1 MKRLFGFLI
10 LAAFFSMLHAQRVL
24 SLDSC
29 RNMAIANNKS
39 LLIAKERMRKAHY
52 DRKAAFTNFLPDF
65 SATGTYMYFSDEI
78 SLLNDGQKSALNHMG
93 TSLQQGLTQAATPI
107 IQHIAQTNPQL
118 AASLQQA
125 IQSGKLDG
133 MSTAL
138 NQLGNELTDALRTDT
153 RNMWAGAVT
162 LMQPLYMGG
171 KIRAYHRITKFSEA
185 LARTQHDA
193 QLQDLILN
201 TDDAYWTVVSL
212 SYKKKMAESF
222 LDLVNRL
229 DGDVEKMIREGVATK
244 ADGLT
249 VKVKVNEAEMLLT
262 KVDNGLAL
270 SKMVLC
276 QLCGMDLDTKFT
288 LTDENRELAS
298 AETSSLASAE
308 RERFMQSR
316 TDLQVSETVPDDAV
330 QRAWTNRPELK
341 SLDWAH
347 KIYEDKVR
355 VVRSEM
361 LPSLALTGGYLVS
374 NPSLL
379 NGFENK
385 FRGMWNVGIML
396 SVPIFHWNEGIYKV
410 KAAKSEVNIARLQQ
424 TEAQEKIELQ
434 VNQSLFK
441 NTEAQKRLA
450 LSEKNMEKAEENL
463 RYADKGFKEGVVPVT
478 NVMEAQTA
486 WLSAQSDRID
496 AQIDLKLAQTY
507 LQKAMGTL
515 VEDEFPVTALY
526 PEDMIPWTPA
536 PIAIFKSSEHKEAAK
551 VFVDYMLSKEGQE
564 ALREADARI
573 MARSDVEI
581 PAEIGNVDTSKLI
594 EQDVRLFGSQRE
606 DLLAKWD
613 ALAGDKES
621 N

>member
-1 MKRLFGFLI
+1 MI
-10 LAAFFSMLHAQRVL
+10 LAAFSCMLHAQRVL

-39 LLIAKERMRKAHY
+39 LLIAKERMQKAHY

-288 LTDENRELAS
+288 LTDED
-298 AETSSLASAE
+298 
-308 RERFMQSR
+308 R

-330 QRAWTNRPELK
+330 QRAWTYRPELK
-341 SLDWAH
+341 SLDWAN

-396 SVPIFHWNEGIYKV
+396 SVPVFHWNEGIYKV

-463 RYADKGFKEGVVPVT
+463 RYADKGFKEGVIPVA

-486 WLSAQSDRID
+486 WLSALSDRID

-515 VEDEFPVTALY
+515 GPGL
-526 PEDMIPWTPA
+526 
-536 PIAIFKSSEHKEAAK
+536 
-551 VFVDYMLSKEGQE
+551 
-564 ALREADARI
+564 
-573 MARSDVEI
+573 
-581 PAEIGNVDTSKLI
+581 
-594 EQDVRLFGSQRE
+594 
-606 DLLAKWD
+606 
-613 ALAGDKES
+613 
-621 N
+621 

>member
-10 LAAFFSMLHAQRVL
+10 LAAFSCMLHAQRVL

-39 LLIAKERMRKAHY
+39 LLIAKERMQKAHY

-276 QLCGMDLDTKFT
+276 QLCGIDLDTKFT
-288 LTDENRELAS
+288 LTDED
-298 AETSSLASAE
+298 
-308 RERFMQSR
+308 R

-330 QRAWTNRPELK
+330 QRAWAYRPELK
-341 SLDWAH
+341 SLDWSN

-396 SVPIFHWNEGIYKV
+396 SVPVFHWNEGIYKV

-463 RYADKGFKEGVVPVT
+463 RYADKGFKEGVIPVT

-515 VEDEFPVTALY
+515 GPGL
-526 PEDMIPWTPA
+526 
-536 PIAIFKSSEHKEAAK
+536 
-551 VFVDYMLSKEGQE
+551 
-564 ALREADARI
+564 
-573 MARSDVEI
+573 
-581 PAEIGNVDTSKLI
+581 
-594 EQDVRLFGSQRE
+594 
-606 DLLAKWD
+606 
-613 ALAGDKES
+613 
-621 N
+621 

>member
-10 LAAFFSMLHAQRVL
+10 LAAFSCMLHAQRVL

-39 LLIAKERMRKAHY
+39 LLIAKERMQKAHY

-288 LTDENRELAS
+288 LTDED
-298 AETSSLASAE
+298 
-308 RERFMQSR
+308 R

-330 QRAWTNRPELK
+330 QRAWTYRPELK
-341 SLDWAH
+341 SLDWAN

-396 SVPIFHWNEGIYKV
+396 SVPVFHWNEGIYKV
-410 KAAKSEVNIARLQQ
+410 KAAKSEVISPVCNRP
-424 TEAQEKIELQ
+424 KHR
-434 VNQSLFK
+434 
-441 NTEAQKRLA
+441 KR
-450 LSEKNMEKAEENL
+450 
-463 RYADKGFKEGVVPVT
+463 
-478 NVMEAQTA
+478 
-486 WLSAQSDRID
+486 
-496 AQIDLKLAQTY
+496 
-507 LQKAMGTL
+507 
-515 VEDEFPVTALY
+515 
-526 PEDMIPWTPA
+526 
-536 PIAIFKSSEHKEAAK
+536 
-551 VFVDYMLSKEGQE
+551 
-564 ALREADARI
+564 
-573 MARSDVEI
+573 
-581 PAEIGNVDTSKLI
+581 
-594 EQDVRLFGSQRE
+594 
-606 DLLAKWD
+606 
-613 ALAGDKES
+613 
-621 N
+621 

>member
-10 LAAFFSMLHAQRVL
+10 LAAFSCMLHAQRVL

-153 RNMWAGAVT
+153 RNVWAGAVT
-162 LMQPLYMGG
+162 LTQPLYMGG

-288 LTDENRELAS
+288 LTDED
-298 AETSSLASAE
+298 
-308 RERFMQSR
+308 R

-330 QRAWTNRPELK
+330 QRAWTYRPELK
-341 SLDWAH
+341 SLDWAN

-463 RYADKGFKEGVVPVT
+463 RYADKGFKEGVIPVT

-515 VEDEFPVTALY
+515 GPGL
-526 PEDMIPWTPA
+526 
-536 PIAIFKSSEHKEAAK
+536 
-551 VFVDYMLSKEGQE
+551 
-564 ALREADARI
+564 
-573 MARSDVEI
+573 
-581 PAEIGNVDTSKLI
+581 
-594 EQDVRLFGSQRE
+594 
-606 DLLAKWD
+606 
-613 ALAGDKES
+613 
-621 N
+621 

>member
-10 LAAFFSMLHAQRVL
+10 LAAFSCMLHAQRVL

-288 LTDENRELAS
+288 LTDED
-298 AETSSLASAE
+298 
-308 RERFMQSR
+308 R

-330 QRAWTNRPELK
+330 QRAWTYRPELK
-341 SLDWAH
+341 SLDWAN

-396 SVPIFHWNEGIYKV
+396 SVPVFHWNEGIYKV

-463 RYADKGFKEGVVPVT
+463 RYADKGFKEGVIPVT

-515 VEDEFPVTALY
+515 GPGL
-526 PEDMIPWTPA
+526 
-536 PIAIFKSSEHKEAAK
+536 
-551 VFVDYMLSKEGQE
+551 
-564 ALREADARI
+564 
-573 MARSDVEI
+573 
-581 PAEIGNVDTSKLI
+581 
-594 EQDVRLFGSQRE
+594 
-606 DLLAKWD
+606 
-613 ALAGDKES
+613 
-621 N
+621 

>member
-1 MKRLFGFLI
+1 MI
-10 LAAFFSMLHAQRVL
+10 LAAFSCMLHAQRVL

-39 LLIAKERMRKAHY
+39 LLIAKERMQKAHY

-118 AASLQQA
+118 ATSLQQA

-153 RNMWAGAVT
+153 RNVWAGAVT

-288 LTDENRELAS
+288 LTDEDRA
-298 AETSSLASAE
+298 
-308 RERFMQSR
+308 
-316 TDLQVSETVPDDAV
+316 DLQVSETVPDDAV
-330 QRAWTNRPELK
+330 QRAWTYRPELK
-341 SLDWAH
+341 SLDWAN

-396 SVPIFHWNEGIYKV
+396 SVPVFHWNEGIYKV
-410 KAAKSEVNIARLQQ
+410 KAAKSEVYIARLQQ

-463 RYADKGFKEGVVPVT
+463 RYADKGFKEGVIPVT

-515 VEDEFPVTALY
+515 GLG
-526 PEDMIPWTPA
+526 
-536 PIAIFKSSEHKEAAK
+536 
-551 VFVDYMLSKEGQE
+551 L
-564 ALREADARI
+564 
-573 MARSDVEI
+573 
-581 PAEIGNVDTSKLI
+581 
-594 EQDVRLFGSQRE
+594 
-606 DLLAKWD
+606 
-613 ALAGDKES
+613 
-621 N
+621 

>member
-10 LAAFFSMLHAQRVL
+10 LAAFSCMLHAQRVL

-39 LLIAKERMRKAHY
+39 LLIAKERMQKAHY

-78 SLLNDGQKSALNHMG
+78 SLLNDGQKSALNHIG
-93 TSLQQGLTQAATPI
+93 SSLQQGLTQAATPI

-153 RNMWAGAVT
+153 RNVWAGAVT
-162 LMQPLYMGG
+162 LTQPLYMGG

-185 LARTQHDA
+185 LVRTQHDA

-288 LTDENRELAS
+288 LTDED
-298 AETSSLASAE
+298 
-308 RERFMQSR
+308 R

-330 QRAWTNRPELK
+330 QRAWTYRPELK
-341 SLDWAH
+341 SLDWAN

-396 SVPIFHWNEGIYKV
+396 SVPVFHWNEGIYKV

-463 RYADKGFKEGVVPVT
+463 RYADKGFKEGVIPVT

-515 VEDEFPVTALY
+515 GPGL
-526 PEDMIPWTPA
+526 
-536 PIAIFKSSEHKEAAK
+536 
-551 VFVDYMLSKEGQE
+551 
-564 ALREADARI
+564 
-573 MARSDVEI
+573 
-581 PAEIGNVDTSKLI
+581 
-594 EQDVRLFGSQRE
+594 
-606 DLLAKWD
+606 
-613 ALAGDKES
+613 
-621 N
+621 

>member
-10 LAAFFSMLHAQRVL
+10 LAAFSCMLHAQRVL

-39 LLIAKERMRKAHY
+39 LLIAKERMQKAHY

-162 LMQPLYMGG
+162 LTQPLYMGG

-288 LTDENRELAS
+288 LTDED
-298 AETSSLASAE
+298 
-308 RERFMQSR
+308 R

-330 QRAWTNRPELK
+330 QRAWTYRPELK
-341 SLDWAH
+341 SLDWAN

-396 SVPIFHWNEGIYKV
+396 SVPVFHWNEGIYKV

-463 RYADKGFKEGVVPVT
+463 RYADKGFKEGVIPVT

-515 VEDEFPVTALY
+515 GPGL
-526 PEDMIPWTPA
+526 
-536 PIAIFKSSEHKEAAK
+536 
-551 VFVDYMLSKEGQE
+551 
-564 ALREADARI
+564 
-573 MARSDVEI
+573 
-581 PAEIGNVDTSKLI
+581 
-594 EQDVRLFGSQRE
+594 
-606 DLLAKWD
+606 
-613 ALAGDKES
+613 
-621 N
+621 

>member
-10 LAAFFSMLHAQRVL
+10 LAAFSCMLHAQRVL

-39 LLIAKERMRKAHY
+39 LLIAKERMQKAHY

-244 ADGLT
+244 SDGLT

-288 LTDENRELAS
+288 LTDED
-298 AETSSLASAE
+298 
-308 RERFMQSR
+308 R

-330 QRAWTNRPELK
+330 QRAWTYRPELK
-341 SLDWAH
+341 SLDWAN

-396 SVPIFHWNEGIYKV
+396 SVPVFHWNEGIYKV

-463 RYADKGFKEGVVPVT
+463 RYADKGFKEGVIPVT

-515 VEDEFPVTALY
+515 GPGL
-526 PEDMIPWTPA
+526 
-536 PIAIFKSSEHKEAAK
+536 
-551 VFVDYMLSKEGQE
+551 
-564 ALREADARI
+564 
-573 MARSDVEI
+573 
-581 PAEIGNVDTSKLI
+581 
-594 EQDVRLFGSQRE
+594 
-606 DLLAKWD
+606 
-613 ALAGDKES
+613 
-621 N
+621 

>member
-1 MKRLFGFLI
+1 M
-10 LAAFFSMLHAQRVL
+10 
-24 SLDSC
+24 
-29 RNMAIANNKS
+29 
-39 LLIAKERMRKAHY
+39 
-52 DRKAAFTNFLPDF
+52 
-65 SATGTYMYFSDEI
+65 
-78 SLLNDGQKSALNHMG
+78 
-93 TSLQQGLTQAATPI
+93 
-107 IQHIAQTNPQL
+107 
-118 AASLQQA
+118 
-125 IQSGKLDG
+125 
-133 MSTAL
+133 
-138 NQLGNELTDALRTDT
+138 
-153 RNMWAGAVT
+153 
-162 LMQPLYMGG
+162 
-171 KIRAYHRITKFSEA
+171 
-185 LARTQHDA
+185 ARTQHDA

-229 DGDVEKMIREGVATK
+229 DGDVEKMIREGVVTK

-424 TEAQEKIELQ
+424 TEVQEKIELQ

-486 WLSAQSDRID
+486 WLSALSDRID

-515 VEDEFPVTALY
+515 GPGL
-526 PEDMIPWTPA
+526 
-536 PIAIFKSSEHKEAAK
+536 
-551 VFVDYMLSKEGQE
+551 
-564 ALREADARI
+564 
-573 MARSDVEI
+573 
-581 PAEIGNVDTSKLI
+581 
-594 EQDVRLFGSQRE
+594 
-606 DLLAKWD
+606 
-613 ALAGDKES
+613 
-621 N
+621 

>member
-10 LAAFFSMLHAQRVL
+10 LAAFSCMLHAQRVL

-39 LLIAKERMRKAHY
+39 LLIAKERMQKAHY

-288 LTDENRELAS
+288 LTDED
-298 AETSSLASAE
+298 
-308 RERFMQSR
+308 R

-330 QRAWTNRPELK
+330 QRAWTYRPELK
-341 SLDWAH
+341 SLDWAN

-396 SVPIFHWNEGIYKV
+396 SVPVFHWNEGIYKV
-410 KAAKSEVNIARLQQ
+410 KAAKSEINIARLQQ

-463 RYADKGFKEGVVPVT
+463 RYADKGFKEGVIPVT

-515 VEDEFPVTALY
+515 GPGL
-526 PEDMIPWTPA
+526 
-536 PIAIFKSSEHKEAAK
+536 
-551 VFVDYMLSKEGQE
+551 
-564 ALREADARI
+564 
-573 MARSDVEI
+573 
-581 PAEIGNVDTSKLI
+581 
-594 EQDVRLFGSQRE
+594 
-606 DLLAKWD
+606 
-613 ALAGDKES
+613 
-621 N
+621 

>member
-1 MKRLFGFLI
+1 M
-10 LAAFFSMLHAQRVL
+10 V
-24 SLDSC
+24 
-29 RNMAIANNKS
+29 
-39 LLIAKERMRKAHY
+39 
-52 DRKAAFTNFLPDF
+52 
-65 SATGTYMYFSDEI
+65 
-78 SLLNDGQKSALNHMG
+78 
-93 TSLQQGLTQAATPI
+93 QAATPI

-229 DGDVEKMIREGVATK
+229 DGDVEKMIREG
-244 ADGLT
+244 
-249 VKVKVNEAEMLLT
+249 VKVNEAEMLLT

-515 VEDEFPVTALY
+515 GPGL
-526 PEDMIPWTPA
+526 
-536 PIAIFKSSEHKEAAK
+536 
-551 VFVDYMLSKEGQE
+551 
-564 ALREADARI
+564 
-573 MARSDVEI
+573 
-581 PAEIGNVDTSKLI
+581 
-594 EQDVRLFGSQRE
+594 
-606 DLLAKWD
+606 
-613 ALAGDKES
+613 
-621 N
+621 

>member
-288 LTDENRELAS
+288 LTDED
-298 AETSSLASAE
+298 
-308 RERFMQSR
+308 R

-330 QRAWTNRPELK
+330 QRAWTYRPELK
-341 SLDWAH
+341 SLDWAN

-396 SVPIFHWNEGIYKV
+396 SVPVFHWNEGIYKV

-463 RYADKGFKEGVVPVT
+463 RYADKGFKEGVIPVT

-515 VEDEFPVTALY
+515 GPGL
-526 PEDMIPWTPA
+526 
-536 PIAIFKSSEHKEAAK
+536 
-551 VFVDYMLSKEGQE
+551 
-564 ALREADARI
+564 
-573 MARSDVEI
+573 
-581 PAEIGNVDTSKLI
+581 
-594 EQDVRLFGSQRE
+594 
-606 DLLAKWD
+606 
-613 ALAGDKES
+613 
-621 N
+621 

>member
-10 LAAFFSMLHAQRVL
+10 LAAFSCMLHAQRVL

-39 LLIAKERMRKAHY
+39 LLIAKERMQKAHY

-171 KIRAYHRITKFSEA
+171 KIRAYHRITRFSEA

-288 LTDENRELAS
+288 LTDED
-298 AETSSLASAE
+298 
-308 RERFMQSR
+308 R

-330 QRAWTNRPELK
+330 QRAWTYRPELK
-341 SLDWAH
+341 SLDWAN

-396 SVPIFHWNEGIYKV
+396 SVPVFHWNEGIYKV

-463 RYADKGFKEGVVPVT
+463 RYADKGFKEGVIPVT

-515 VEDEFPVTALY
+515 GPGL
-526 PEDMIPWTPA
+526 
-536 PIAIFKSSEHKEAAK
+536 
-551 VFVDYMLSKEGQE
+551 
-564 ALREADARI
+564 
-573 MARSDVEI
+573 
-581 PAEIGNVDTSKLI
+581 
-594 EQDVRLFGSQRE
+594 
-606 DLLAKWD
+606 
-613 ALAGDKES
+613 
-621 N
+621 

>member
-1 MKRLFGFLI
+1 
-10 LAAFFSMLHAQRVL
+10 
-24 SLDSC
+24 
-29 RNMAIANNKS
+29 
-39 LLIAKERMRKAHY
+39 
-52 DRKAAFTNFLPDF
+52 
-65 SATGTYMYFSDEI
+65 
-78 SLLNDGQKSALNHMG
+78 
-93 TSLQQGLTQAATPI
+93 
-107 IQHIAQTNPQL
+107 
-118 AASLQQA
+118 
-125 IQSGKLDG
+125 

-288 LTDENRELAS
+288 LTDED
-298 AETSSLASAE
+298 
-308 RERFMQSR
+308 R

-330 QRAWTNRPELK
+330 QRAWTYRPELK
-341 SLDWAH
+341 SLDWAN

-396 SVPIFHWNEGIYKV
+396 SVPVFHWNEGIYKV

-463 RYADKGFKEGVVPVT
+463 RYADKGFKEGVIPVT

-486 WLSAQSDRID
+486 WLSALSDRID

-515 VEDEFPVTALY
+515 GPGL
-526 PEDMIPWTPA
+526 
-536 PIAIFKSSEHKEAAK
+536 
-551 VFVDYMLSKEGQE
+551 
-564 ALREADARI
+564 
-573 MARSDVEI
+573 
-581 PAEIGNVDTSKLI
+581 
-594 EQDVRLFGSQRE
+594 
-606 DLLAKWD
+606 
-613 ALAGDKES
+613 
-621 N
+621 

>member
-1 MKRLFGFLI
+1 MI
-10 LAAFFSMLHAQRVL
+10 LAAFSCMLHAQRVL

-39 LLIAKERMRKAHY
+39 LLIAKERMQKAHY

-78 SLLNDGQKSALNHMG
+78 SLLNDGQKSALNHIG
-93 TSLQQGLTQAATPI
+93 SSLQQGLTQAATPI

-153 RNMWAGAVT
+153 RNVWAGAVT
-162 LMQPLYMGG
+162 LTQPLYMGG

-288 LTDENRELAS
+288 LTDED
-298 AETSSLASAE
+298 
-308 RERFMQSR
+308 R

-330 QRAWTNRPELK
+330 QRAWTYRPELK
-341 SLDWAH
+341 SLDWAN

-396 SVPIFHWNEGIYKV
+396 SVPVFHWNEGIYKV

-463 RYADKGFKEGVVPVT
+463 RYADKGFKEGVIPVT

-486 WLSAQSDRID
+486 WLSALSDRID

-515 VEDEFPVTALY
+515 GPGL
-526 PEDMIPWTPA
+526 
-536 PIAIFKSSEHKEAAK
+536 
-551 VFVDYMLSKEGQE
+551 
-564 ALREADARI
+564 
-573 MARSDVEI
+573 
-581 PAEIGNVDTSKLI
+581 
-594 EQDVRLFGSQRE
+594 
-606 DLLAKWD
+606 
-613 ALAGDKES
+613 
-621 N
+621 

>member
-1 MKRLFGFLI
+1 MI
-10 LAAFFSMLHAQRVL
+10 LAAFSCMLHAQRVL

-39 LLIAKERMRKAHY
+39 LLIAKERMQKAHY

-107 IQHIAQTNPQL
+107 IQHIAQANPQL

-288 LTDENRELAS
+288 LTDED
-298 AETSSLASAE
+298 
-308 RERFMQSR
+308 R

-330 QRAWTNRPELK
+330 QRAWTYRPELK
-341 SLDWAH
+341 SLDWAN

-396 SVPIFHWNEGIYKV
+396 SVPVFHWNEGIYKV

-463 RYADKGFKEGVVPVT
+463 RYADKGFKEGVIPVT

-515 VEDEFPVTALY
+515 GPGL
-526 PEDMIPWTPA
+526 
-536 PIAIFKSSEHKEAAK
+536 
-551 VFVDYMLSKEGQE
+551 
-564 ALREADARI
+564 
-573 MARSDVEI
+573 
-581 PAEIGNVDTSKLI
+581 
-594 EQDVRLFGSQRE
+594 
-606 DLLAKWD
+606 
-613 ALAGDKES
+613 
-621 N
+621 

>member
-1 MKRLFGFLI
+1 MI
-10 LAAFFSMLHAQRVL
+10 LAAFSCMLHAQRVL

-39 LLIAKERMRKAHY
+39 LLIAKERMQKAHY

-153 RNMWAGAVT
+153 RNVWAGAVT

-185 LARTQHDA
+185 LARTQPDA

-288 LTDENRELAS
+288 LTDED
-298 AETSSLASAE
+298 
-308 RERFMQSR
+308 R

-330 QRAWTNRPELK
+330 QRAWTYRPELK
-341 SLDWAH
+341 SLDWAN

-396 SVPIFHWNEGIYKV
+396 SVPVFHWNEGIYKV

-515 VEDEFPVTALY
+515 GPGL
-526 PEDMIPWTPA
+526 
-536 PIAIFKSSEHKEAAK
+536 
-551 VFVDYMLSKEGQE
+551 
-564 ALREADARI
+564 
-573 MARSDVEI
+573 
-581 PAEIGNVDTSKLI
+581 
-594 EQDVRLFGSQRE
+594 
-606 DLLAKWD
+606 
-613 ALAGDKES
+613 
-621 N
+621 

>member
-1 MKRLFGFLI
+1 MI
-10 LAAFFSMLHAQRVL
+10 LAAFSCMLHAQRVL

-39 LLIAKERMRKAHY
+39 LLIAKERMQKAHY

-288 LTDENRELAS
+288 LTDED
-298 AETSSLASAE
+298 
-308 RERFMQSR
+308 R

-330 QRAWTNRPELK
+330 QRAWTYRPELK
-341 SLDWAH
+341 SLDWAN

-396 SVPIFHWNEGIYKV
+396 SVPVFHWNEGIYKV

-463 RYADKGFKEGVVPVT
+463 RYADKGFKEGVIPVT

-486 WLSAQSDRID
+486 WLSALSDRID

-515 VEDEFPVTALY
+515 GPGL
-526 PEDMIPWTPA
+526 
-536 PIAIFKSSEHKEAAK
+536 
-551 VFVDYMLSKEGQE
+551 
-564 ALREADARI
+564 
-573 MARSDVEI
+573 
-581 PAEIGNVDTSKLI
+581 
-594 EQDVRLFGSQRE
+594 
-606 DLLAKWD
+606 
-613 ALAGDKES
+613 
-621 N
+621 

>member
-10 LAAFFSMLHAQRVL
+10 LAAFSCMLHAQRVL

-39 LLIAKERMRKAHY
+39 LLIAKERMQKAHY

-153 RNMWAGAVT
+153 RNVWAGAVT

-288 LTDENRELAS
+288 LTDED
-298 AETSSLASAE
+298 
-308 RERFMQSR
+308 R

-330 QRAWTNRPELK
+330 QRAWTYRPELK
-341 SLDWAH
+341 SLDWAN

-396 SVPIFHWNEGIYKV
+396 SVPVFHWNEGIYKV

-424 TEAQEKIELQ
+424 TEAQEKIDLQ

-463 RYADKGFKEGVVPVT
+463 RYADKGFKEGVIPVT

-515 VEDEFPVTALY
+515 GTGL
-526 PEDMIPWTPA
+526 
-536 PIAIFKSSEHKEAAK
+536 
-551 VFVDYMLSKEGQE
+551 
-564 ALREADARI
+564 
-573 MARSDVEI
+573 
-581 PAEIGNVDTSKLI
+581 
-594 EQDVRLFGSQRE
+594 
-606 DLLAKWD
+606 
-613 ALAGDKES
+613 
-621 N
+621 

>member
-10 LAAFFSMLHAQRVL
+10 LAAFSCMLHAQRVL

-39 LLIAKERMRKAHY
+39 LLIAKERMQKAHY

-288 LTDENRELAS
+288 LTDED
-298 AETSSLASAE
+298 
-308 RERFMQSR
+308 R

-330 QRAWTNRPELK
+330 QRAWTYRPELK
-341 SLDWAH
+341 SLDWAN

-396 SVPIFHWNEGIYKV
+396 SVPVFHWNEGIYKV
-410 KAAKSEVNIARLQQ
+410 KAAKSEVYIARLQQ

-463 RYADKGFKEGVVPVT
+463 RYADKGFKEGVIPVT

-515 VEDEFPVTALY
+515 GLG
-526 PEDMIPWTPA
+526 
-536 PIAIFKSSEHKEAAK
+536 
-551 VFVDYMLSKEGQE
+551 L
-564 ALREADARI
+564 
-573 MARSDVEI
+573 
-581 PAEIGNVDTSKLI
+581 
-594 EQDVRLFGSQRE
+594 
-606 DLLAKWD
+606 
-613 ALAGDKES
+613 
-621 N
+621 

>member
-1 MKRLFGFLI
+1 MI
-10 LAAFFSMLHAQRVL
+10 LAAFSCMLHAQRVL

-39 LLIAKERMRKAHY
+39 LLIAKERMQKAHY

-78 SLLNDGQKSALNHMG
+78 SLLNDGQKSALNHIG
-93 TSLQQGLTQAATPI
+93 SSLQQGLTQAATPI

-162 LMQPLYMGG
+162 LTQPLYMGG

-288 LTDENRELAS
+288 LTDED
-298 AETSSLASAE
+298 
-308 RERFMQSR
+308 R

-330 QRAWTNRPELK
+330 QRAWTYRPELK
-341 SLDWAH
+341 SLDWAN

-396 SVPIFHWNEGIYKV
+396 SVPVFHWNEGIYKV

-463 RYADKGFKEGVVPVT
+463 RYADKGFKEGVIPVT

-515 VEDEFPVTALY
+515 GPGL
-526 PEDMIPWTPA
+526 
-536 PIAIFKSSEHKEAAK
+536 
-551 VFVDYMLSKEGQE
+551 
-564 ALREADARI
+564 
-573 MARSDVEI
+573 
-581 PAEIGNVDTSKLI
+581 
-594 EQDVRLFGSQRE
+594 
-606 DLLAKWD
+606 
-613 ALAGDKES
+613 
-621 N
+621 

>member
-10 LAAFFSMLHAQRVL
+10 LAAFSCMLHAQRVL

-39 LLIAKERMRKAHY
+39 LLIAKERMQKAHY

-288 LTDENRELAS
+288 LTDED
-298 AETSSLASAE
+298 
-308 RERFMQSR
+308 R

-330 QRAWTNRPELK
+330 QRAWAYRPELK
-341 SLDWAH
+341 SLDWAN

-396 SVPIFHWNEGIYKV
+396 SVPVFHWNEGIYKV

-441 NTEAQKRLA
+441 KTEAQKRLA

-463 RYADKGFKEGVVPVT
+463 RYADKGFKEGVIPVT

-515 VEDEFPVTALY
+515 GPGL
-526 PEDMIPWTPA
+526 
-536 PIAIFKSSEHKEAAK
+536 
-551 VFVDYMLSKEGQE
+551 
-564 ALREADARI
+564 
-573 MARSDVEI
+573 
-581 PAEIGNVDTSKLI
+581 
-594 EQDVRLFGSQRE
+594 
-606 DLLAKWD
+606 
-613 ALAGDKES
+613 
-621 N
+621 

>member
-10 LAAFFSMLHAQRVL
+10 LAAFSCMLHAQRVL

-39 LLIAKERMRKAHY
+39 LLIAKERMQKAHY

-78 SLLNDGQKSALNHMG
+78 SLLNDGQKSALNHIG
-93 TSLQQGLTQAATPI
+93 SSLQQGLTQAATPI

-118 AASLQQA
+118 ATSLQQA

-171 KIRAYHRITKFSEA
+171 KIRAYHRIMKFSEA

-288 LTDENRELAS
+288 LTDED
-298 AETSSLASAE
+298 
-308 RERFMQSR
+308 R

-330 QRAWTNRPELK
+330 QRAWTYRPELK
-341 SLDWAH
+341 SLDWAN

-396 SVPIFHWNEGIYKV
+396 SVPVFHWNEGIYKV

-463 RYADKGFKEGVVPVT
+463 RYADKGFKEGVIPVT

-515 VEDEFPVTALY
+515 GPGL
-526 PEDMIPWTPA
+526 
-536 PIAIFKSSEHKEAAK
+536 
-551 VFVDYMLSKEGQE
+551 
-564 ALREADARI
+564 
-573 MARSDVEI
+573 
-581 PAEIGNVDTSKLI
+581 
-594 EQDVRLFGSQRE
+594 
-606 DLLAKWD
+606 
-613 ALAGDKES
+613 
-621 N
+621 

>member
-1 MKRLFGFLI
+1 MI
-10 LAAFFSMLHAQRVL
+10 LAAFSCMLHAQRVL

-39 LLIAKERMRKAHY
+39 LLIAKERMQKAHY

-153 RNMWAGAVT
+153 RNVWAGAVT

-288 LTDENRELAS
+288 LTDED
-298 AETSSLASAE
+298 
-308 RERFMQSR
+308 R

-330 QRAWTNRPELK
+330 QRAWTYRPELK
-341 SLDWAH
+341 SLDWAN

-355 VVRSEM
+355 VIRSEM

-396 SVPIFHWNEGIYKV
+396 SVPVFHWNEGIYKV

-463 RYADKGFKEGVVPVT
+463 RYADKGFKEGVIPVT

-515 VEDEFPVTALY
+515 GPGL
-526 PEDMIPWTPA
+526 
-536 PIAIFKSSEHKEAAK
+536 
-551 VFVDYMLSKEGQE
+551 
-564 ALREADARI
+564 
-573 MARSDVEI
+573 
-581 PAEIGNVDTSKLI
+581 
-594 EQDVRLFGSQRE
+594 
-606 DLLAKWD
+606 
-613 ALAGDKES
+613 
-621 N
+621 

>member
-1 MKRLFGFLI
+1 MI
-10 LAAFFSMLHAQRVL
+10 LAAFSCMLHAQRVL

-39 LLIAKERMRKAHY
+39 LLIAKERMQKAHY

-153 RNMWAGAVT
+153 RNVWAGAVT

-288 LTDENRELAS
+288 LTDED
-298 AETSSLASAE
+298 
-308 RERFMQSR
+308 R
-316 TDLQVSETVPDDAV
+316 TDLQVSEAVPDDAV

-463 RYADKGFKEGVVPVT
+463 RYADKGFKEGVIPVT

-515 VEDEFPVTALY
+515 GPGL
-526 PEDMIPWTPA
+526 
-536 PIAIFKSSEHKEAAK
+536 
-551 VFVDYMLSKEGQE
+551 
-564 ALREADARI
+564 
-573 MARSDVEI
+573 
-581 PAEIGNVDTSKLI
+581 
-594 EQDVRLFGSQRE
+594 
-606 DLLAKWD
+606 
-613 ALAGDKES
+613 
-621 N
+621 

>member
-10 LAAFFSMLHAQRVL
+10 LAAFSCMLYAQRVL

-39 LLIAKERMRKAHY
+39 LLIAKERMQKAHY

-288 LTDENRELAS
+288 LTDED
-298 AETSSLASAE
+298 
-308 RERFMQSR
+308 R

-330 QRAWTNRPELK
+330 QRAWTYRPELK
-341 SLDWAH
+341 SLDWAN

-396 SVPIFHWNEGIYKV
+396 SVPVFHWNEGIYKV

-463 RYADKGFKEGVVPVT
+463 RYADKGFKEGVIPVT

-515 VEDEFPVTALY
+515 GPGL
-526 PEDMIPWTPA
+526 
-536 PIAIFKSSEHKEAAK
+536 
-551 VFVDYMLSKEGQE
+551 
-564 ALREADARI
+564 
-573 MARSDVEI
+573 
-581 PAEIGNVDTSKLI
+581 
-594 EQDVRLFGSQRE
+594 
-606 DLLAKWD
+606 
-613 ALAGDKES
+613 
-621 N
+621 

>member
-10 LAAFFSMLHAQRVL
+10 LAAFSCMLHAQRVL

-39 LLIAKERMRKAHY
+39 LLIAKERMQKAHY

-288 LTDENRELAS
+288 LTDED
-298 AETSSLASAE
+298 
-308 RERFMQSR
+308 R

-330 QRAWTNRPELK
+330 QRAWTYRPELK
-341 SLDWAH
+341 SLDWAN

-385 FRGMWNVGIML
+385 FRGIWNVGIML
-396 SVPIFHWNEGIYKV
+396 SVPVFHWNEGIYKV

-463 RYADKGFKEGVVPVT
+463 RYADKGFKEGVIPVT

-515 VEDEFPVTALY
+515 GPGL
-526 PEDMIPWTPA
+526 
-536 PIAIFKSSEHKEAAK
+536 
-551 VFVDYMLSKEGQE
+551 
-564 ALREADARI
+564 
-573 MARSDVEI
+573 
-581 PAEIGNVDTSKLI
+581 
-594 EQDVRLFGSQRE
+594 
-606 DLLAKWD
+606 
-613 ALAGDKES
+613 
-621 N
+621 

>member
-10 LAAFFSMLHAQRVL
+10 LAAFSCMLHAQRVL

-39 LLIAKERMRKAHY
+39 LLIAKERMQKAHY

-153 RNMWAGAVT
+153 RNVWAGAVT

-288 LTDENRELAS
+288 LTDED
-298 AETSSLASAE
+298 
-308 RERFMQSR
+308 R
-316 TDLQVSETVPDDAV
+316 TDLQVSEAVPDDAV

-515 VEDEFPVTALY
+515 GPGL
-526 PEDMIPWTPA
+526 
-536 PIAIFKSSEHKEAAK
+536 
-551 VFVDYMLSKEGQE
+551 
-564 ALREADARI
+564 
-573 MARSDVEI
+573 
-581 PAEIGNVDTSKLI
+581 
-594 EQDVRLFGSQRE
+594 
-606 DLLAKWD
+606 
-613 ALAGDKES
+613 
-621 N
+621 